1 VSWSGGQVRYSADQG
16 PLGRLSNQQA
26 IGMVDAAAAIW
37 SAVPTAAVKPT
48 DEGSL
53 AEEVNGSNVLA
64 DNGFLATPSDIT
76 PNATGTPVA
85 VIFDSDGSVIDAL
98 ERVGASTPGNC
109 ALNGPLVWIDNMNP
123 NATFAHGVIVLNG
136 RCASSASLLENM
148 SYQLERAF
156 GRILGLDF
164 SQVNDNA
171 VNLAAT
177 EPNGKARPRS

>member
-1 VSWSGGQVRYSADQG
+1 
-16 PLGRLSNQQA
+16 
-26 IGMVDAAAAIW
+26 
-37 SAVPTAAVKPT
+37 
-48 DEGSL
+48 
-53 AEEVNGSNVLA
+53 
-64 DNGFLATPSDIT
+64 
-76 PNATGTPVA
+76 
-85 VIFDSDGSVIDAL
+85 VIDDL
-98 ERVGASTPGNC
+98 ERVGASPPSNW

-136 RCASSASLLENM
+136 RSASSACLLKTM

-177 EPNGKARPRS
+177 EPNCKARPGSYRQAVRPPPTPAETPRRH